1 MRSTICDG
9 RFTGRM
15 LAALVAIVAVMV
27 TAGLVHRAWADDTE
41 APSRREAKQ
50 GRPRM
55 EPMPPKAETPPRR
68 PFDEGDD
75 GNKPRGAA
83 ADNRPAD
90 RARPAT
96 APRRLGTTF
105 APVPDAL
112 REQIDLPEGV
122 GLLVDA
128 VEPGSPAAAAGLK
141 RFDILT
147 RFNDQIVCNAD
158 QLATLLKLRKPGPVP
173 LTILRG
179 GRERKIQVTLPQA
192 DPADDQAPLAE
203 APGPGPG
210 FAPGFPPGFAPGFP
224 PGFAPGAGNLPGDLQ
239 KQLEDLA
246 RQLQQQ
252 PFGAGGGGGRSRTTR
267 MSVSPKGNE
276 RIDTES
282 DGATTIEIR
291 QSAGKSTVEI
301 RGADGAKVHAG
312 KLDTEADRRRVPEAY
327 RDRVER
333 LLEEIGGARR

>member
-41 APSRREAKQ
+41 APSRRAKQ

-158 QLATLLKLRKPGPVP
+158 QLATLLKLRKPGAVP

-179 GRERKIQVTLPQA
+179 GRERKIQVILPQA
-192 DPADDQAPLAE
+192 DPADDEMPLAE

-210 FAPGFPPGFAPGFP
+210 PAPGFAPGQA
-224 PGFAPGAGNLPGDLQ
+224 PGLAPGLAPGAGNLPGDLQ
-239 KQLEDLA
+239 KQMEDLA
-246 RQLQQQ
+246 RQLQKQ
-252 PFGAGGGGGRSRTTR
+252 PFGAGGGAGRSRTTR
-267 MSVSPKGNE
+267 MSVSPQGNE

-282 DGATTIEIR
+282 DGTTTIEIR
-291 QSAGKSTVEI
+291 QSAGKFSIEI
-301 RGADGAKVHAG
+301 RGADGAKIHAG
-312 KLDTEADRRRVPEAY
+312 RLDTDADRRRVPEKF

-333 LLEEIGGARR
+333 LMEEIGGARR

>member
-1 MRSTICDG
+1 MKSPICD
-9 RFTGRM
+9 RPFTGTM

-27 TAGLVHRAWADDTE
+27 TAGVAPRACADDTE
-41 APSRREAKQ
+41 APSRRDAKP

-68 PFDEGDD
+68 PFDEADEGDMRGD
-75 GNKPRGAA
+75 GAVA
-83 ADNRPAD
+83 NRAAD
-90 RARPAT
+90 RARPA
-96 APRRLGTTF
+96 ASRRRLGTTF
-105 APVPDAL
+105 APVPDAV
-112 REQIDLPEGV
+112 REQLDLPEGV
-122 GLLVDA
+122 GLLVDS

-158 QLATLLKLRKPGPVP
+158 QLATLIKLRKPGPVP

-179 GRERKIQVTLPQA
+179 GKERKLQVTLPQT
-192 DPADDQAPLAE
+192 DPADDEAPLAE
-203 APGPGPG
+203 APGV
-210 FAPGFPPGFAPGFP
+210 APGFP

-239 KQLEDLA
+239 KQVEDLA

-252 PFGAGGGGGRSRTTR
+252 PFGAGGGAGRSRTTR
-267 MSVSPKGNE
+267 MSVSPQGNE

-282 DGATTIEIR
+282 DGTTTIEIR

-301 RGADGAKVHAG
+301 RGGDGAKIHAG
-312 KLDTEADRRRVPEAY
+312 KLDTDADRRRVPEEF
-327 RDRVER
+327 RGRVER
-333 LLEEIGGARR
+333 LLEEIGGVRK

>member
-41 APSRREAKQ
+41 APSRRAKQ

-83 ADNRPAD
+83 VDNRPAD
-90 RARPAT
+90 RARPA
-96 APRRLGTTF
+96 ASPRRLGTTF
-105 APVPDAL
+105 APVPAAV
-112 REQIDLPEGV
+112 REQLDLPDGV

-128 VEPGSPAAAAGLK
+128 VEPGSPAAAGLK

-158 QLATLLKLRKPGPVP
+158 QLATLLKLRKPGAVP

-179 GRERKIQVTLPQA
+179 GRERKIQVILPQA
-192 DPADDQAPLAE
+192 DPADEQAPLAE
-203 APGPGPG
+203 APGP
-210 FAPGFPPGFAPGFP
+210 APGFP

-239 KQLEDLA
+239 KQMEDLA
-246 RQLQQQ
+246 RQLQKQ
-252 PFGAGGGGGRSRTTR
+252 PFGAGGGAGRSRTTR
-267 MSVSPKGNE
+267 MTVSPQGNE

-282 DGATTIEIR
+282 DGTTTIEIR
-291 QSAGKSTVEI
+291 QSAGKFSIEI
-301 RGADGAKVHAG
+301 RGADGAKIHAG
-312 KLDTEADRRRVPEAY
+312 RLDTDADRRRVPEKF

-333 LLEEIGGARR
+333 LMEEIGGARR

>member
-1 MRSTICDG
+1 
-9 RFTGRM
+9 
-15 LAALVAIVAVMV
+15 
-27 TAGLVHRAWADDTE
+27 
-41 APSRREAKQ
+41 
-50 GRPRM
+50 M
-55 EPMPPKAETPPRR
+55 EPMPPKADTPPRR

-75 GNKPRGAA
+75 GDEPRGA
-83 ADNRPAD
+83 ADNRPTD
-90 RARPAT
+90 RARPA
-96 APRRLGTTF
+96 ASPRRLGTTF
-105 APVPDAL
+105 APVPDAV
-112 REQIDLPEGV
+112 REQLDLPDGV
-122 GLLVDA
+122 GLLVDS
-128 VEPGSPAAAAGLK
+128 VDPGSPAAAAGLK

-158 QLATLLKLRKPGPVP
+158 QLATLIKLRKPGPVP

-179 GRERKIQVTLPQA
+179 GRERKIQVILPQA
-192 DPADDQAPLAE
+192 DPADDEMPLAE
-203 APGPGPG
+203 APGP
-210 FAPGFPPGFAPGFP
+210 A

-239 KQLEDLA
+239 KQMEDLA
-246 RQLQQQ
+246 RQLQKQ

-267 MSVSPKGNE
+267 MSVSPQGNE

-291 QSAGKSTVEI
+291 QSAGKFTVEI
-301 RGADGAKVHAG
+301 RGGDGAKVHAG

>member
-1 MRSTICDG
+1 MTSTRDGRSTG
-9 RFTGRM
+9 RI
-15 LAALVAIVAVMV
+15 LAAVVAIVAVMV
-27 TAGLVHRAWADDTE
+27 TAGLAPRARADDTE
-41 APSRREAKQ
+41 APSRREAKP

-55 EPMPPKAETPPRR
+55 EPMPPKAESQPRR
-68 PFDEGDD
+68 PFDDAEG
-75 GNKPRGAA
+75 GNEPRGA

-90 RARPAT
+90 RARPA
-96 APRRLGTTF
+96 ASPRRLGTTF
-105 APVPDAL
+105 APVPDAV
-112 REQIDLPEGV
+112 REQLDLPNGI
-122 GLLVDA
+122 GLLVNA

-179 GRERKIQVTLPQA
+179 GRERKIQVILPQA
-192 DPADDQAPLAE
+192 DPGDDEMPLAE
-203 APGPGPG
+203 APGPAPGFAPGQAPG
-210 FAPGFPPGFAPGFP
+210 FAPGFPPGFAPN
-224 PGFAPGAGNLPGDLQ
+224 AGNLPGDLQ
-239 KQLEDLA
+239 KQMEDLA
-246 RQLQQQ
+246 RQLQKQ

-267 MSVSPKGNE
+267 MSVSPQGNE

-282 DGATTIEIR
+282 DGTTTIEIR
-291 QSAGKSTVEI
+291 QSAGKFSIEI
-301 RGADGAKVHAG
+301 RGGDGAKIHAG
-312 KLDTEADRRRVPEAY
+312 KLDTEADRRRVPEAF

>member
-1 MRSTICDG
+1 
-9 RFTGRM
+9 
-15 LAALVAIVAVMV
+15 
-27 TAGLVHRAWADDTE
+27 
-41 APSRREAKQ
+41 
-50 GRPRM
+50 
-55 EPMPPKAETPPRR
+55 MPPKAETPPRR

-83 ADNRPAD
+83 VDNRPAD
-90 RARPAT
+90 RARPA
-96 APRRLGTTF
+96 ASPRRLGTSF
-105 APVPDAL
+105 APVPAAV

-158 QLATLLKLRKPGPVP
+158 QLATLIRLRKPGPVT
-173 LTILRG
+173 LTMLRG

-192 DPADDQAPLAE
+192 DPADDRAPLAE

-210 FAPGFPPGFAPGFP
+210 PAPGFAPGQAPGFP

-239 KQLEDLA
+239 KQMEDLA
-246 RQLQQQ
+246 RQLQKQ
-252 PFGAGGGGGRSRTTR
+252 PFGAGGGAGRSRTTR
-267 MSVSPKGNE
+267 MSVSPQGNE

-312 KLDTEADRRRVPEAY
+312 KLDNDADRRRVPEEF
-327 RDRVER
+327 RGRVER

>member
-1 MRSTICDG
+1 
-9 RFTGRM
+9 
-15 LAALVAIVAVMV
+15 
-27 TAGLVHRAWADDTE
+27 
-41 APSRREAKQ
+41 
-50 GRPRM
+50 M

-158 QLATLLKLRKPGPVP
+158 QLATLLRLRKPGPVP

-179 GRERKIQVTLPQA
+179 GRERKIQVILPQA
-192 DPADDQAPLAE
+192 DPADDEMPLAE

-210 FAPGFPPGFAPGFP
+210 PAPGFAPGQA
-224 PGFAPGAGNLPGDLQ
+224 PGLAPGLAPGAGNLPGDLQ
-239 KQLEDLA
+239 KQMEDLA
-246 RQLQQQ
+246 RQLQKQ
-252 PFGAGGGGGRSRTTR
+252 PFGAGGGAGRSRTTR
-267 MSVSPKGNE
+267 MTVSPQGNE

-282 DGATTIEIR
+282 DGTTTIEIR
-291 QSAGKSTVEI
+291 QSAGKFSIEI
-301 RGADGAKVHAG
+301 RGADGAKIHAG
-312 KLDTEADRRRVPEAY
+312 RLDTDADRRRVPEKF

-333 LLEEIGGARR
+333 LMEEIGGARR

>member
-1 MRSTICDG
+1 MKSIRAEM
-9 RFTGRM
+9 F
-15 LAALVAIVAVMV
+15 L
-27 TAGLVHRAWADDTE
+27 AGLVSIAFMIVTGLCDGLPGKAACADDTE
-41 APSRREAKQ
+41 APSRRDAKP

-55 EPMPPKAETPPRR
+55 EPMPPKEETPPRR
-68 PFDEGDD
+68 PFDEADGGDE
-75 GNKPRGAA
+75 PRGA

-90 RARPAT
+90 RARPA
-96 APRRLGTTF
+96 ASPRRIGTTF
-105 APVPDAL
+105 APVPDAV
-112 REQIDLPEGV
+112 REQLDLPDGV
-122 GLLVDA
+122 GLLFDS

-158 QLATLLKLRKPGPVP
+158 QLATLLKLRKPGPMP

-179 GRERKIQVTLPQA
+179 GRERKIQVILPQA

-203 APGPGPG
+203 APGPAPG
-210 FAPGFPPGFAPGFP
+210 FAPGQAPGLAPGFP
-224 PGFAPGAGNLPGDLQ
+224 PGAGNLPGDLQ
-239 KQLEDLA
+239 KQMEDLA
-246 RQLQQQ
+246 RQLQKQ

-267 MSVSPKGNE
+267 MSVSPQGNE

-282 DGATTIEIR
+282 DGTTTIEIR
-291 QSAGKSTVEI
+291 QSAGKFTIEI
-301 RGADGAKVHAG
+301 RGGDGAKVHAG

>member
-1 MRSTICDG
+1 MKSIRAE
-9 RFTGRM
+9 RF
-15 LAALVAIVAVMV
+15 L
-27 TAGLVHRAWADDTE
+27 AGLVSIAFMIVTGLCDGLPGPAACADDVG
-41 APSRREAKQ
+41 APSRREAKP

-68 PFDEGDD
+68 PFDEADD
-75 GNKPRGAA
+75 GDEPRGG

-90 RARPAT
+90 RARPA
-96 APRRLGTTF
+96 ASPRRFGTTF
-105 APVPDAL
+105 APVPDAV
-112 REQIDLPEGV
+112 REQLDLPEGV
-122 GLLVDA
+122 GLLLDS
-128 VEPGSPAAAAGLK
+128 VEPGSPAAVAGLK

-158 QLATLLKLRKPGPVP
+158 QVATLIKLRKPGPVP

-179 GRERKIQVTLPQA
+179 GRERKIQVILPQA
-192 DPADDQAPLAE
+192 DPADDEMPLAE
-203 APGPGPG
+203 APGPAPG
-210 FAPGFPPGFAPGFP
+210 FAPGQAPGFP

-239 KQLEDLA
+239 KQMEDLA
-246 RQLQQQ
+246 RQLQKQ

-267 MSVSPKGNE
+267 MSVSPQGNE

-291 QSAGKSTVEI
+291 QSAGKFTLEI

-327 RDRVER
+327 RDRVEH

>member
-1 MRSTICDG
+1 
-9 RFTGRM
+9 
-15 LAALVAIVAVMV
+15 
-27 TAGLVHRAWADDTE
+27 
-41 APSRREAKQ
+41 
-50 GRPRM
+50 M

-83 ADNRPAD
+83 VDNRPAD
-90 RARPAT
+90 RARPA
-96 APRRLGTTF
+96 ASPRRLGTTF
-105 APVPDAL
+105 APVPAAV
-112 REQIDLPEGV
+112 REQLDLPDGV
-122 GLLVDA
+122 GLLLDS
-128 VEPGSPAAAAGLK
+128 VEPGSPAAAGLK

-158 QLATLLKLRKPGPVP
+158 QLATLIKLRKPGPVP

-179 GRERKIQVTLPQA
+179 GRERKIQVILPQA
-192 DPADDQAPLAE
+192 DLADDEMPLAE

-210 FAPGFPPGFAPGFP
+210 FAPGQAPGFAPGFP

-239 KQLEDLA
+239 KQMEDLA

-267 MSVSPKGNE
+267 MSVSPQGNE

-291 QSAGKSTVEI
+291 QSAGKFSIEI

-312 KLDTEADRRRVPEAY
+312 KLDTEADRRRVPEKF

-333 LLEEIGGARR
+333 LMEEIGDARR

>member
-1 MRSTICDG
+1 MKSPICEG
-9 RFTGRM
+9 RCTGRM
-15 LAALVAIVAVMV
+15 LAAFVAIVAVMV
-27 TAGLVHRAWADDTE
+27 TAGVAPRACADDTE
-41 APSRREAKQ
+41 APNRREAKP

-55 EPMPPKAETPPRR
+55 EPMPPKAETLPRR
-68 PFDEGDD
+68 PFDEADD
-75 GNKPRGAA
+75 GDEPRGA

-105 APVPDAL
+105 APVPDAV
-112 REQIDLPEGV
+112 REQLDLPDGV
-122 GLLVDA
+122 GLLLDS
-128 VEPGSPAAAAGLK
+128 VEPGSAAAAAGLK

-158 QLATLLKLRKPGPVP
+158 QIATLIKLRKPGPVP

-192 DPADDQAPLAE
+192 DPADDEAPLAE
-203 APGPGPG
+203 
-210 FAPGFPPGFAPGFP
+210 APGFP
-224 PGFAPGAGNLPGDLQ
+224 PGFAPGAGNMPGDLQ
-239 KQLEDLA
+239 KQVEDLA
-246 RQLQQQ
+246 RQLQKQA
-252 PFGAGGGGGRSRTTR
+252 FGAGGGGGRSRTTR
-267 MSVSPKGNE
+267 MSVSPQGNE

-282 DGATTIEIR
+282 DGTTTIEIR

-327 RDRVER
+327 RDRVES

>member
-1 MRSTICDG
+1 MKSPICDR
-9 RFTGRM
+9 RFAGRM

-27 TAGLVHRAWADDTE
+27 TAGLAPRACADDTE
-41 APSRREAKQ
+41 APSRREAKP

-55 EPMPPKAETPPRR
+55 EPMPPKADTPPRR

-75 GNKPRGAA
+75 GDEPRGA
-83 ADNRPAD
+83 ADNRPTD
-90 RARPAT
+90 RARPA
-96 APRRLGTTF
+96 ASPRRIGTTF
-105 APVPDAL
+105 APVPDAV
-112 REQIDLPEGV
+112 REQLDLPDGV
-122 GLLVDA
+122 GLLVDS
-128 VEPGSPAAAAGLK
+128 VDPGSPAAAAGLK

-158 QLATLLKLRKPGPVP
+158 QLATLIKLRKPGPVP

-179 GRERKIQVTLPQA
+179 GRERKIQVILPQA
-192 DPADDQAPLAE
+192 DPADDEMPLAE
-203 APGPGPG
+203 APGP
-210 FAPGFPPGFAPGFP
+210 A

-239 KQLEDLA
+239 KQMEDLA
-246 RQLQQQ
+246 RQLQKQ

-267 MSVSPKGNE
+267 MSVSPQGNE

-291 QSAGKSTVEI
+291 QSAGKFTVEI
-301 RGADGAKVHAG
+301 RGGDGAKVHAG

>member
-1 MRSTICDG
+1 MKSPICD
-9 RFTGRM
+9 RPFTGTM

-27 TAGLVHRAWADDTE
+27 TAGVAPRAYADDTE
-41 APSRREAKQ
+41 APSRRDAKP

-68 PFDEGDD
+68 PFDDADEGNMR
-75 GNKPRGAA
+75 GAGAA
-83 ADNRPAD
+83 ANRAAD
-90 RARPAT
+90 RARPAS
-96 APRRLGTTF
+96 PRRLGATF
-105 APVPDAL
+105 APVPDAV
-112 REQIDLPEGV
+112 REQLDLPDGV
-122 GLLVDA
+122 GLLVDS
-128 VEPGSPAAAAGLK
+128 VEPGSPAVAAGLK

-158 QLATLLKLRKPGPVP
+158 QLATLIKLRKPGPVP

-192 DPADDQAPLAE
+192 DPADDEAPLAE
-203 APGPGPG
+203 APE
-210 FAPGFPPGFAPGFP
+210 FAPGQAPGLPPGFP
-224 PGFAPGAGNLPGDLQ
+224 PGAGNLPGDLQ
-239 KQLEDLA
+239 KQMEDLA

-252 PFGAGGGGGRSRTTR
+252 PFGAGGGAGRSRTTR
-267 MSVSPKGNE
+267 MSVSPQGNE

-282 DGATTIEIR
+282 DGTTTIEIR

-301 RGADGAKVHAG
+301 RGGDGARIHAG
-312 KLDTEADRRRVPEAY
+312 KLDTDADRRRVPEEF
-327 RDRVER
+327 RGRVER